1 MAVKVFVLG
10 GQKRVHYLFW
20 DSLDRYEDAS
30 FGRIFG
36 QQATISAVNAGRDR
50 RLVMRELLIIRQFA
64 IEMPNRVADDRTPN
78 DRQEIGADEQ
88 EPKEGD
94 PFDDVRLALCV

>member
-1 MAVKVFVLG
+1 LAWRRWSLWVPVLWG
-10 GQKRVHYLFW
+10 GDLSSGLLLYIPF
-20 DSLDRYEDAS
+20 S
-30 FGRIFG
+30 RIFG